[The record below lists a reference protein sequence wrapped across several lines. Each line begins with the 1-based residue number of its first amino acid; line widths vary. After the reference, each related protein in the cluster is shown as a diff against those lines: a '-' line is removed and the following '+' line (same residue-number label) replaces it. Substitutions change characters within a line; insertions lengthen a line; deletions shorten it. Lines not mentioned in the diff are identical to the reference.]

1 MYDAGSMNLRSL
13 KIFIAVFEAENFS
26 VVARREGLSASQ
38 VSRIIHQ
45 LEDALGQQLF
55 YRNTRAVIPH
65 RKWSSVYPLCQGDD
79 DEF

>member
-13 KIFIAVFEAENFS
+13 KIFIAVFEAENFFRGR
-26 VVARREGLSASQ
+26 APRGPPASQ

-55 YRNTRAVIPH
+55 TAIPG
-65 RKWSSVYPLCQGDD
+65 R
-79 DEF
+79 